1 MAQGITG
8 VVVKP
13 VTGVIDFASKTTE
26 GLKNTAL
33 YLEDKPNE
41 NRIRYPRVLYT
52 ETGIVKEYDAVDGK
66 LAAIM
71 KR

>member
-1 MAQGITG
+1 MVLKPYENAQKDGAVGFFKGVAQGITG

-33 YLEDKPNE
+33 YLEDKPN
-41 NRIRYPRVLYT
+41 
-52 ETGIVKEYDAVDGK
+52 
-66 LAAIM
+66 
-71 KR
+71 